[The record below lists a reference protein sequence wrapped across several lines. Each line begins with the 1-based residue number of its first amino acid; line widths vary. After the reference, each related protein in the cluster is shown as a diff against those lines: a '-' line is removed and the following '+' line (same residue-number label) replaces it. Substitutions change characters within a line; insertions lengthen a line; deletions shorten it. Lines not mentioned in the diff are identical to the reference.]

1 MHACG
6 SQASEQEVMTDGA
19 LIWSFAVNIGQYEV
33 NTTIMKIKRSRALEI
48 DPQTSG
54 LLGTVLTFTPPGQLR
69 NLTIELL

>member
-19 LIWSFAVNIGQYEV
+19 LICSYSVNKGQYEV
-33 NTTIMKIKRSRALEI
+33 NTTIMKRKISRDSEI
-48 DPQTSG
+48 EPETSG
-54 LLGTVLTFTPPGQLR
+54 LPCTVLTFTKPGQVR